1 MKNEIK
7 VGLIVLLA
15 LFSMFI
21 SVFFVK
27 DIQFEGTGQKYIVR
41 FKFLNSLI
49 TGGRVMLY
57 GGIRVGT
64 VQRFEHDGKKANVYI
79 VITDSTTNKMIQAQ
93 KVRFTIQ
100 GAGLLGEKYL
110 LIEFDNKNGKNFSYQ
125 RDEGGKLL
133 GPPTIDGIEG
143 ANFESIITKVNG
155 LLSNQLTDILTSL
168 SGYLNNE
175 KIPMI
180 IDNLA
185 GASQN
190 LNKLIENSNL
200 LISDMKNQHVSKIVG
215 QLSSTLSSTNE
226 EIQAISKSVQ
236 SLLSKAGHNVDNLF
250 DPRSGII
257 AVTREGTS
265 VLRNVNSLVSAINKI
280 VKELDQVVKN
290 MNDEDTPIGA
300 LLKDK
305 KVAKDLKKT
314 LKNLSELTGEL
325 KDSPLLSD
333 KNKYRPGPF

>member
-1 MKNEIK
+1 MKNQIK

-15 LFSMFI
+15 VFSMFI

-27 DIQFEGTGQKYIVR
+27 DIRFEGEGEKYIIR
-41 FKFLNSLI
+41 FKFLNSLSK
-49 TGGRVMLY
+49 GGRVMLY
-57 GGIRVGT
+57 GAIRVGSVT
-64 VQRFEHDGKKANVYI
+64 HFDHDGKKANVHI
-79 VITDSTTNKMIQAQ
+79 VVNDRTINTMLHKQ
-93 KVRFTIQ
+93 KVKFSVE

-110 LIEFDNKNGKNFSYQ
+110 LIEFDNKDGTNFIYR
-125 RDEGGKLL
+125 RDEKGKQLGSPIIDGEEGGNLKSMISKIDSLL
-133 GPPTIDGIEG
+133 SKQLPTI
-143 ANFESIITKVNG
+143 
-155 LLSNQLTDILTSL
+155 LTGL
-168 SGYLNNE
+168 SGILNNE

-185 GASQN
+185 GASQQ
-190 LNKLIENSNL
+190 LNKLMENSNIL
-200 LISDMKNQHVSKIVG
+200 VSDLRHQHVGKVVG
-215 QLSSTLSSTNE
+215 QLNSTLISTNQ

-236 SLLSKAGHNVDNLF
+236 SLLSKAGHNIDNLF
-250 DPRSGII
+250 DPQSGIT
-257 AVTREGTS
+257 AVTREGKS
-265 VLRNVNSLVSAINKI
+265 ALRNVNRLVSSINKV
-280 VKELDQVVKN
+280 VKELDRVVEN
-290 MNDEDTPIGA
+290 MNNEETPIGT